1 MAAKKFLRT
10 GSGNELFDEVAGVQ
24 SSAGAGN
31 AGDIVAL
38 DETGKLDVT
47 MMPTGIAADT
57 TTVTTSEIL
66 AAGDLVNLWND
77 SGTIKARKADAT
89 TTGKEAVGF
98 VVAGYASGVPAVIYH
113 DGTNAQA
120 TGMTVGRQWL
130 STAAGKSTATRPT
143 GSGNV
148 QQIVG
153 FASSTTS
160 MTFEPGVATIK
171 VA

>member
-10 GSGNELFDEVAGVQ
+10 GTGNELFDEVAGVQ

-38 DETGKLDVT
+38 DESGKLDT
-47 MMPTGIAADT
+47 SMMPTGIGADT
-57 TTVTTSEIL
+57 ASIPSSENL

-77 SGTIKARKADAT
+77 AGTLKARKADAT
-89 TTGKEAVGF
+89 TTGKEANGF
-98 VVAGYASGVPAVIYH
+98 VLSAVTSPANATVYF
-113 DGTNAQA
+113 DGTNTQC
-120 TGMTVGRQWL
+120 TGLTPGRQWL
-130 STAAGKSTATRPT
+130 STTPGKSTSTRPT

-153 FASSTTS
+153 VATS
-160 MTFEPGVATIK
+160 ATEMTFEAGDSTIK